1 MPFNSNVRLTRE
13 KDIRY
18 GTSLKNSTD
27 NLHTAMPLNK
37 CQILSAVCSVEPLH
51 PICPNGSEEQWEIS
65 PEITMWECRQDKTL
79 LHVFIYLFWIA
90 SLNCRGVRTTYVAHS
105 SILFFLK
112 ERKKKNAALF
122 HAVLSILVCACK
134 RKKERQMRVVLL
146 HMAVWQAQ
154 GFKDTYA
161 DVRYVKYSIRTSWNC
176 LFLQGRLKQ
185 LIMNWRQYLCLLLSG
200 TGLLVCLR
208 ECVQDKTWNHEGLPF
223 GE

>member
-1 MPFNSNVRLTRE
+1 MTYIICSLKAICQASETERSWYLTTRRNMPFNSNVRLTRE

-105 SILFFLK
+105 SIPFFLK
-112 ERKKKNAALF
+112 ERKKKECCF
-122 HAVLSILVCACK
+122 VSCCVIHLS
-134 RKKERQMRVVLL
+134 
-146 HMAVWQAQ
+146 
-154 GFKDTYA
+154 
-161 DVRYVKYSIRTSWNC
+161 
-176 LFLQGRLKQ
+176 
-185 LIMNWRQYLCLLLSG
+185 LCM
-200 TGLLVCLR
+200 
-208 ECVQDKTWNHEGLPF
+208 
-223 GE
+223 